1 MIPWEN
7 LDRAPAPGGAELT
20 LHRRGAEY
28 VIRVGRA
35 DLMSSRQHG
44 SEDALA
50 TLGCAGLRSQKGAR
64 VLIGGLGMGFTVRA
78 ALDALGP
85 SAHIDVAELVPAV
98 VRWNRGV
105 LAELAAHPLADPR
118 VHVIE
123 DDVVR
128 VIAAR
133 KQHYDAILLDVDNGP
148 DALTAPSN
156 ARLYGPAGLSRAHAA
171 LRGRGVLGVWSAE
184 DDARFTARLGRAG
197 FSVRVERVLARH
209 AIGDLAPR
217 KQGKRHV
224 IWMAQRRF

>member
-7 LDRAPAPGGAELT
+7 LDRAPAPGGSELT
-20 LHRRGAEY
+20 LHRRGSEY

-50 TLGCAGLRSQKGAR
+50 TLCCAGLRSVKGVR

-85 SAHIDVAELVPAV
+85 GARVDVAELVPAV

-105 LAELAAHPLADPR
+105 LAPLAGQPLADPR

-123 DDVVR
+123 DDVVH
-128 VIAAR
+128 VIGAQKAR
-133 KQHYDAILLDVDNGP
+133 YDAILLDVDNGP

-156 ARLYGPAGLSRAHAA
+156 ARLYGPAGLGRAHAA
-171 LRGRGVLGVWSAE
+171 LRDRGLLGVWSAE

-209 AIGDLAPR
+209 AIGDVAPR

-224 IWMAQRRF
+224 IWVAQRRF